1 MQSLKNLFYFF
12 RFPILIFT
20 TAMLLRYFGFYSIFP
35 FLDIPLHLIG
45 GAAIANTFILI
56 FKSWENKSLISI
68 KDKPIYV
75 LLIVSIVALFATL
88 WEFWEFVMT
97 QITNSVWQGNLQD
110 TMKDFSLG
118 LIGGLIVAI
127 FRKYPNKNYKT
138 NL

>member
-1 MQSLKNLFYFF
+1 
-12 RFPILIFT
+12 
-20 TAMLLRYFGFYSIFP
+20 MLLRYFGFYSIFP